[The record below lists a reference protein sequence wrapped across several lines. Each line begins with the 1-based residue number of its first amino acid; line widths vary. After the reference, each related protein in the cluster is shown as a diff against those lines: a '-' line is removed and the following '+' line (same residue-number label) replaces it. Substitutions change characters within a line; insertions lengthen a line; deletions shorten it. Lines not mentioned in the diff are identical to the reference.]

1 MEENAD
7 APYRSRVR
15 QRQHRPSAANGA
27 TGQGIRSSSGQIRQ
41 SSSGILEECA
51 SIRTSQRFGDA
62 FWEETPVK
70 KFLASVAIAM
80 SVAVPHAFAEG
91 VVDTSKVNKE
101 LITTANDKKYTIAT
115 VVKVDGIAWF
125 DRMRDGVDQFKAD
138 TGNDVWMVGPS
149 QADAAAQ
156 VQIVENL
163 IAQGVDAIAIVPF
176 SVEAVEPVL
185 KKARERGIVVIS
197 HEASNIQ
204 NVDYDIEAFDNKAY
218 GANLMK
224 ELGKSMGGK
233 GKYVAT
239 VGSLTSKSQMEW
251 IDGAV
256 EYQKANFPE
265 MSEATGRLETY
276 DDANTDYNKLKEAM
290 TAYPDIKGIL
300 GAPMPTSAGAGRLIA
315 EGGLKGKVFFA
326 GTGLVSVA
334 GEYLKNDDIQYIQF
348 WDPAVAGYAMNMLAV
363 AALEK
368 KNDQIKAGLNL
379 GLPGYES
386 LLAPDAAKPNLLYG
400 AGWVGVTKEN
410 MDKYDF

>member
-1 MEENAD
+1 MKK
-7 APYRSRVR
+7 
-15 QRQHRPSAANGA
+15 
-27 TGQGIRSSSGQIRQ
+27 
-41 SSSGILEECA
+41 ILISTA
-51 SIRTSQRFGDA
+51 
-62 FWEETPVK
+62 
-70 KFLASVAIAM
+70 LAM
-80 SVAVPHAFAEG
+80 SVAASQAFAAG
-91 VVDTSKVNKE
+91 VVDTSALNKD
-101 LITTANDKKYTIAT
+101 LISSAQNKKYTIAT

-125 DRMRDGVDQFKAD
+125 DRMRDGVEQFKKD

-156 VQIVENL
+156 VQLVENL

-185 KKARERGIVVIS
+185 KKARDRGIVVIS

-224 ELGKSMGGK
+224 ELGKYMGGK

-256 EYQKANFPE
+256 EYQKAHFPE
-265 MSEATGRLETY
+265 MSQVADRLETY
-276 DDANTDYNKLKEAM
+276 DDATTDYNKLKEAM
-290 TAYPDIKGIL
+290 AAYPDVTGIL

-315 EGGLKGKVFFA
+315 ERSLKGKVFFA

-334 GEYLKNDDIQYIQF
+334 GQYLSNGDIQYIQF

-368 KNDQIKAGLNL
+368 KHDQIKAGLNL

-386 LLAPDAAKPNLLYG
+386 LIAPDTSKPNLLYG
-400 AGWVGVTKEN
+400 AGWVGVTKAN
-410 MDKYDF
+410 MDQYNF

>member
-1 MEENAD
+1 MNKIFATI
-7 APYRSRVR
+7 ALAATL
-15 QRQHRPSAANGA
+15 SASAVFA
-27 TGQGIRSSSGQIRQ
+27 Q
-41 SSSGILEECA
+41 SA
-51 SIRTSQRFGDA
+51 
-62 FWEETPVK
+62 
-70 KFLASVAIAM
+70 
-80 SVAVPHAFAEG
+80 
-91 VVDTSKVNKE
+91 VDTSKVNKE
-101 LITTANDKKYTIAT
+101 LITSSSGKKYTIAT

-125 DRMRDGVDQFKAD
+125 DRMREGVEQFKGD
-138 TGNDVWMVGPS
+138 TENDVWMVGPS

-156 VQIVENL
+156 VQIIENL
-163 IAQGVDAIAIVPF
+163 IAQGVDAITVVPF

-185 KKARERGIVVIS
+185 KKARDRGIVVIS
-197 HEASNIQ
+197 HEASNIK
-204 NVDYDIEAFDNKAY
+204 NVDFDIEAFDNKAY

-239 VGSLTSKSQMEW
+239 VGGLTSKSQMEW
-251 IDGAV
+251 VDGAI

-265 MSEATGRLETY
+265 MSLATERLETY

-290 TAYPDIKGIL
+290 TTYPDITGIL

-315 EGGLKGKVFFA
+315 EGGLSGKVFFA

-334 GEYLKNDDIQYIQF
+334 GEYLKNDNIQYIQF

-363 AALEK
+363 AVLEK

-386 LLAPDAAKPNLLYG
+386 LLVPDAANPHLLYG
-400 AGWVGVTKEN
+400 AGWVGVTKDN
-410 MDKYDF
+410 MDQYDF